1 MAINRD
7 NFENDNMNIKLSQ
20 HSISEVL
27 SVVKLTSESI
37 NKSILNLQENT
48 KDITLILQDIV
59 KETNKMP
66 LQATREEIKD
76 YMREN
81 ITPELVKLREI
92 INGMNNDMKT
102 LKKDSTEYNK
112 NLTTFVTNVSK
123 IIDNFDKKLFRF
135 LTWTGVIFAIL
146 CFVFMLLGLD
156 LIHFG

>member
-1 MAINRD
+1 
-7 NFENDNMNIKLSQ
+7 
-20 HSISEVL
+20 
-27 SVVKLTSESI
+27 
-37 NKSILNLQENT
+37 
-48 KDITLILQDIV
+48 
-59 KETNKMP
+59 MP

>member
-48 KDITLILQDIV
+48 KAITLILQDIV

-112 NLTTFVTNVSK
+112 NLTTFVINVSK

-146 CFVFMLLGLD
+146 CFVFMLLGLG